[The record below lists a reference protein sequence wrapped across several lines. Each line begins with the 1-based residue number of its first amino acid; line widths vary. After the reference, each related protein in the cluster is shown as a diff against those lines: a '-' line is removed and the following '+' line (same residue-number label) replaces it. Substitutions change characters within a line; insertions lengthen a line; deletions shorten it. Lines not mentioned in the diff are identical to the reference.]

1 MQNEYRSAFQ
11 DRSRADDHGSAR
23 WATYADLEAGGW
35 INSKRGMT
43 LGYLRAAD
51 AAPYHERV
59 TYDGDQHLITIAN
72 NRSGKGTTAI
82 IPALLDYRGAVL
94 CIDPKGENAYVTGEA
109 RERLHKQ
116 SVQYVDPWNITAA
129 KLGKAPACF
138 NPMDILRPDSPTLS
152 DDCELIADALVIP
165 SGGDDHWSI
174 EAKALLV
181 GFLGH
186 VATSNIEH
194 GQRHLPRVRDI
205 LSLPPAAM
213 MEITDDMA
221 NSRHDFVRKAAG
233 RLAQKTDREFA
244 SVLSTANANTHFLDS
259 PAMRA
264 NMEKSSFRFERLKD
278 PAAPLTVFLILPAD
292 RLRTHARWLRVMV
305 AMAIKAIIDTKIKP
319 REPAL
324 FLLDEFAAL
333 GRMAVIEQ
341 AFGLMAGYG
350 MQMWAI
356 LQDLSQLQDLYK
368 TRWQTFIAN
377 AGVVQIFGTR
387 DMATAEYVSKL
398 GGQTTW
404 EILTES
410 TYRKRNDDFLW
421 VKPDPAARSMDDR
434 TFGRQLITPDEVMK
448 LPEGQQLLFLPKQ
461 HPAQAEK
468 AEYYKNARYFRAT
481 DGRPFFRPHPDFPP
495 PTEWTFYTIASHKR
509 FLAADNSPPLRTP
522 PLQTPPKPRRWTR
535 RVSIA
540 LACLIGLWLVG
551 RLVVHECNA
560 PPSSPSLIAD
570 LLACR

>member
-1 MQNEYRSAFQ
+1 MQNEYQTAHHDRHRST
-11 DRSRADDHGSAR
+11 DHGSAQ

-35 INSKRGMT
+35 VNSKRGMT
-43 LGYLRAAD
+43 LGYVHSSD
-51 AAPYHERV
+51 DTPYYERV
-59 TYDGDQHLITIAN
+59 TYDGNQHLITIAN

-94 CIDPKGENAYVTGEA
+94 CIDPKGENAYITGEA
-109 RERLHKQ
+109 RERLHGQ

-129 KLGKAPACF
+129 KLGKDPACF
-138 NPMDILRPDSPTLS
+138 NPMDILRLDSPTLS

-165 SGGDDHWSI
+165 SGGDDHWAI

-186 VATSNIEH
+186 VATANMEH

-213 MEITDDMA
+213 MEIIDDMA
-221 NSRHDFVRKAAG
+221 KSRHDFVRKAAG
-233 RLAQKTDREFA
+233 RWMQKTDREAA

-264 NMEKSSFRFERLKD
+264 SMEKSSFRFEGLKD
-278 PAAPLTVFLILPAD
+278 PAAPLSVFLILPAD

-305 AMAIKAIIDTKIKP
+305 AMAIKAIIDAKTKP

-333 GRMAVIEQ
+333 GRMTVIEQ

-377 AGVVQIFGTR
+377 AGVMQVFGTR

-398 GGQTTW
+398 AGNTTL
-404 EILTES
+404 EILTEA
-410 TYRKRNDDFLW
+410 THRRRTEKFLW
-421 VKPDPAARSMDDR
+421 IKPDPAALSMADKA
-434 TFGRQLITPDEVMK
+434 FGRLLITPDEVMK
-448 LPEGQQLLFLPKQ
+448 LAEGTQLLFLPKQ
-461 HPAQAEK
+461 HPAIVEK
-468 AEYYKNARYFRAT
+468 VPYIVNARYWNPETGLPAFR
-481 DGRPFFRPHPDFPP
+481 
-495 PTEWTFYTIASHKR
+495 
-509 FLAADNSPPLRTP
+509 
-522 PLQTPPKPRRWTR
+522 
-535 RVSIA
+535 
-540 LACLIGLWLVG
+540 
-551 RLVVHECNA
+551 VHEDYPEPKECLFVTLESHQRFKDAGQNVTFATA
-560 PPSSPSLIAD
+560 PEAPSKNRGRSFWRLLVPAAIGIVGWQMLVFVKDVCIKPFGDGVVAD
-570 LLACR
+570 LLACFK